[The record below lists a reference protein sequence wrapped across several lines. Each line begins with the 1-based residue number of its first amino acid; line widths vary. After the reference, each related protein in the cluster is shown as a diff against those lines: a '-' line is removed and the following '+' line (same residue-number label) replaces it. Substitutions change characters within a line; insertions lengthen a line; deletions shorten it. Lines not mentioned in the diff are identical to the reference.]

1 MIDSFGQTVRE
12 FERSV
17 RRTCPDCFSTRLR
30 WMPLTDLAFAV
41 PASERLRV
49 FDLASWCGSDA
60 QCWLCTK
67 CGMYG
72 AFGPAESWMAV

>member
-17 RRTCPDCFSTRLR
+17 RRSCPDCGCFALR
-30 WMPLTDLAFAV
+30 WMPLVDLAFAV
-41 PASERLRV
+41 PVSERVRV

-60 QCWLCTK
+60 QSWLCPR

-72 AFGPAESWMAV
+72 AFGPAESWMGV

>member
-17 RRTCPDCFSTRLR
+17 RRVCPDCACKAIQ

-41 PASERLRV
+41 PPSERLRV
-49 FDLASWCGSDA
+49 FDLATWCGNDA
-60 QCWLCTK
+60 QCWICPQ

-72 AFGPAESWMAV
+72 AFGPAESWMAF